1 MWPYILEILFILT
14 LIVALQYKI
23 DIKNAY
29 KRLNNYDIKTTYSD
43 YGKISYMDQGTGETI
58 LISHGIFGGYDQ
70 AYVSLKS
77 LVGEDYRK
85 IAPSR
90 FGYPG
95 SDLPSQPTPK
105 NQYC

>member
-1 MWPYILEILFILT
+1 
-14 LIVALQYKI
+14 
-23 DIKNAY
+23 
-29 KRLNNYDIKTTYSD
+29 
-43 YGKISYMDQGTGETI
+43 MDQGTGETI